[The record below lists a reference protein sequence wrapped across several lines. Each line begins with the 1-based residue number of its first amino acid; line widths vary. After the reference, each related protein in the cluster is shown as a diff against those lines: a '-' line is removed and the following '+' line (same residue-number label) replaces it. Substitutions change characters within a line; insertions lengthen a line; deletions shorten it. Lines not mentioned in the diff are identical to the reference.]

1 MAVSRGII
9 FEQWQSMVAK
19 VRQTYADISQ
29 KRKDKAKAQNKEL
42 PNGQQ
47 GERNMSRL
55 NATERYIEATRKK
68 DDTLAIQVARRA
80 AAKRSE
86 LHCARIGSPP
96 RSPVPSTPRQVTSI
110 SLGGSA
116 YSPSISAEVSSKVL
130 TDSQSSP
137 TATSTRKRKG
147 SQRPETPIKRR
158 PLAERNINE
167 GLVFTPVTRS
177 GRVRI
182 PTQKGRDN
190 FYIEK

>member
-1 MAVSRGII
+1 
-9 FEQWQSMVAK
+9 MVAK
-19 VRQTYADISQ
+19 VRQTYADVSQ
-29 KRKDKAKAQNKEL
+29 KKKDKAKAQNKEL

-47 GERNMSRL
+47 EERNMSRL

-86 LHCARIGSPP
+86 LYCARIGSPP
-96 RSPVPSTPRQVTSI
+96 RSPVPVPVPSTPRQVTSI
-110 SLGGSA
+110 SLSGSA
-116 YSPSISAEVSSKVL
+116 YSPSISAEVSSKVF
-130 TDSQSSP
+130 TNSQSSP

-147 SQRPETPIKRR
+147 SQMPETPIKRR